1 LCLLHWIVWCRF
13 GYQIV
18 TKLRASTK
26 EMVIYMND
34 ECQISTNKISVFT
47 KRIALIGV
55 LFALTIVLS
64 LIEAALP
71 IPTPVPGI
79 KLGLSNIVVMYSI
92 FFLKFKDALAI
103 AVLKS
108 IFIFLMRGIIA
119 GILSMCG
126 GLFSLGI
133 MALIFILFKNK
144 ASFLI
149 ISILGAIF
157 HNLGQ
162 MVAASYLLNTTFW
175 FYLPIL
181 LFSGIIAGFA
191 TSVLLKITIPFLS
204 KLNKK

>member
-1 LCLLHWIVWCRF
+1 
-13 GYQIV
+13 
-18 TKLRASTK
+18 
-26 EMVIYMND
+26 MND